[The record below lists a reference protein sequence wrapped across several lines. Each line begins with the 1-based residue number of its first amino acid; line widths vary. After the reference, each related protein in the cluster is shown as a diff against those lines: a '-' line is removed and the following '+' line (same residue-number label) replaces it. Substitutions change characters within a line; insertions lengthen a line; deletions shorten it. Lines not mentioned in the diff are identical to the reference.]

1 MKLSLIIIFIIL
13 FFETS
18 EDSQAEKYEI
28 NTFINY
34 IQQNGLWKFF
44 MK

>member
-18 EDSQAEKYEI
+18 EDSQAEKNEI
-28 NTFINY
+28 NTLLIIFNKMDYGI
-34 IQQNGLWKFF
+34 FF
-44 MK
+44 MM